1 MSCIGTRRR
10 RLLIRPQGSCGP
22 TSGVEQGWGLSFSA
36 KGGNVDEPKNEG
48 IQLSIRPQFA
58 KDASDIQFVNYFR
71 FSCAGTDVVMD
82 LGVLDPA
89 TVAAHPRGGCNNC
102 QTVWN
107 EPEWTRLTQTTGG

>member
-1 MSCIGTRRR
+1 
-10 RLLIRPQGSCGP
+10 
-22 TSGVEQGWGLSFSA
+22 
-36 KGGNVDEPKNEG
+36 VDEPKNEG

-89 TVAAHPRGGCNNC
+89 TVASLLAQP
-102 QTVWN
+102 TLT
-107 EPEWTRLTQTTGG
+107 PEADATIVKRYGMSLNGLALLRRQVDDICAKIDTSKVLDPHLTKR